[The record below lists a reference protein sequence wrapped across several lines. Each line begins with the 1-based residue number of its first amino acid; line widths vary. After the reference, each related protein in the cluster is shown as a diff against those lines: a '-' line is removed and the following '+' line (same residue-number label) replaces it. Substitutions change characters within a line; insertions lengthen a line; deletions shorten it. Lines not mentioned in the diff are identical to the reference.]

1 MYGNNR
7 AGVWSPDVNVG
18 STAGSTVWNDP
29 GLTRYEL
36 SNHLGNVLAT
46 ISDKKLAHGDGSGG
60 VDYYNADVVSATEYY
75 SFGWQKPGRTYLNS
89 NYTSYRFG
97 FNGKENDDDV
107 KGEGNQQDYGMRI
120 YDPRVGRFLSV
131 DPIAKQY
138 PELTPYQ
145 FASNTPI
152 QAIDL
157 DGNEGEYSMD
167 SENEKLKRQGQTM
180 LKKMG
185 YRNNPLARYQSAQS
199 TLSTSTPPKNEE
211 ERIKQ
216 EETNKREFD
225 KVGRNPD
232 GSKKPLTKLAESK
245 TWNSFADNLALP
257 LLEGMAWEL
266 GGSALFKGGSL
277 LLRSASK
284 TGITVLGKFPE
295 YLDMATKLGAKR
307 FNIPTEI
314 WSAMSETEQ

>member
-1 MYGNNR
+1 VWKEQHLYGSSR
-7 AGVWSPDVNVG
+7 LGVWSPDINVS
-18 STAGSTVWNDP
+18 STP
-29 GLTRYEL
+29 GYTAWPYLGLRQYEL
-36 SNHLGNVLAT
+36 TNHLGNVLAT
-46 ISDKKLAHGDGSGG
+46 ISDKKLAHDDGTGG
-60 VDYYNADVVSATEYY
+60 VDYYDAELSSATEYY
-75 SFGWQKPGRTYLNS
+75 SFGWQKPGRNDVYND
-89 NYTSYRFG
+89 YGKYRFG

-131 DPIAKQY
+131 DPITNKY

-157 DGNEGEYSMD
+157 DGTEGEYSMD

-180 LKKMG
+180 LKKMD
-185 YRNNPLARYQSAQS
+185 YRNNPLARYQSVQS

-257 LLEGMAWEL
+257 LLEEMTWEL
-266 GGSALFKGGSL
+266 RGSPLLKGGSL
-277 LLRSASK
+277 LLRSA
-284 TGITVLGKFPE
+284 
-295 YLDMATKLGAKR
+295 
-307 FNIPTEI
+307 
-314 WSAMSETEQ
+314 